1 MIEFNVNKQETI
13 DCQISIPLPT
23 MQFVTPLISW
33 LSVKKTEIKLDV
45 GLLRCLCQ
53 YNLTGELSLES
64 IKHMAVGYA
73 IRNFKVG
80 DVFIQQAKIDHEQ
93 ILIHA
98 IICKITMMY
107 KNSMKLTS
115 FKTYELLHSLPVVG

>member
-1 MIEFNVNKQETI
+1 
-13 DCQISIPLPT
+13 
-23 MQFVTPLISW
+23 
-33 LSVKKTEIKLDV
+33 
-45 GLLRCLCQ
+45 
-53 YNLTGELSLES
+53 
-64 IKHMAVGYA
+64 MAVGYA

-115 FKTYELLHSLPVVG
+115 FKTYELLHSLPVVGQILATCANKLVYFVFETISELIEL